1 MKTKKNPDAALD
13 KAIEAAWYRLAS
25 GVQVSI
31 LDIPKIFRDVRLEVS
46 GGLELDAAVAAVRD
60 RFRKN

>member
-1 MKTKKNPDAALD
+1 MKTTKAERALD
-13 KAIEAAWYRLAS
+13 KSIEAAWYRLAD

-31 LDIPKIFRDVRLEVS
+31 LDIPRIFRDVKLEIA
-46 GGLELDAAVAAVRD
+46 GGAELDAAVAAVRD